1 MRYRAGASAL
11 VARMKDLSRNG
22 LRLRRHGAA
31 ATTTRHIRF
40 AGADGNAYMD
50 RSMVARTGADE
61 AVGLPALAIP
71 GASWQRWLSILL
83 SAALLAATLVRLHQL
98 GLAGIRAALP
108 SAPLFWIALAG
119 HYLALPVSEWVIFR
133 SLWRLPTAGLAALLR
148 KLVSN
153 ELLLGYSGELSFYAW
168 ARRRA
173 ELTASPFG
181 AIKDVSIL
189 SALAGNVVTLA
200 MLCAAWPFRAMLGLG
215 HVPGSVA
222 ASLGLLLA
230 GSAALLLAGRHIFSL
245 AGADLRRILAIHVI
259 RIVAMMLLSGVLWH
273 AALPGEPLQL
283 WLLLAALQ
291 LVVTRLPFV
300 PNKDLVFATCAAA
313 LLGGQPHVAAL
324 LALVAALVTCAH
336 VVVGGLLAS
345 ADLLERGAEA

>member
-1 MRYRAGASAL
+1 
-11 VARMKDLSRNG
+11 
-22 LRLRRHGAA
+22 
-31 ATTTRHIRF
+31 
-40 AGADGNAYMD
+40 
-50 RSMVARTGADE
+50 MVARTGADD
-61 AVGLPALAIP
+61 AIGLPALAIP
-71 GASWQRWLSILL
+71 GASWQRWLAILL
-83 SAALLAATLVRLHQL
+83 SAALLTATLVRLHHL

-108 SAPLFWIALAG
+108 SAPLFWLALAG
-119 HYLALPVSEWVIFR
+119 HYLALPASEWVIFR
-133 SLWRLPTAGLAALLR
+133 SLWKLPAVAGLAALLR

-173 ELTASPFG
+173 GLTAAPFG

-200 MLCAAWPFRAMLGLG
+200 MLCAAWPFRALLGLG

-222 ASLGLLLA
+222 ASLGLLLTV
-230 GSAALLLAGRHIFSL
+230 SAALLLAGRHIFSL
-245 AGADLRRILAIHVI
+245 AGTALRRILAVHVA
-259 RIVAMMLLSGVLWH
+259 RIVAMVLLSGVLWH
-273 AALPGEPLQL
+273 AALPGEPLAL

-324 LALVAALVTCAH
+324 LALVAVLVTCAH

-345 ADLLERGAEA
+345 VDLLERGAEA